1 MFDYCSFTHQ
11 FMLNYEETRNVAIG
25 HAVSS
30 GDISAGGHLWRVK
43 CYPRGDKEETKLGRV
58 PVHLPPSSERIQ
70 RRHSYL

>member
-30 GDISAGGHLWRVK
+30 GDISAGGHLWRIE
-43 CYPRGDKEETKLGRV
+43 CFPRGRRKKKDEAE
-58 PVHLPPSSERIQ
+58 HLSLSFSII
-70 RRHSYL
+70 